1 VSSLATGAA
10 TTVGVT
16 VDVPVRPR
24 ESVDWYV
31 TAVAVPVNAPEQ
43 AGVITGVFA
52 PVHGVNVTV
61 VPDTAYDPC
70 PDTTRLVDEQLG
82 YD

>member
-1 VSSLATGAA
+1 
-10 TTVGVT
+10 
-16 VDVPVRPR
+16 
-24 ESVDWYV
+24 
-31 TAVAVPVNAPEQ
+31 VAVPVNAPEQ

-70 PDTTRLVDEQLG
+70 PATTRLVAVQLG